1 MKQTS
6 TVLVNF
12 IAVSFVLGILL
23 GSQFADYRIGCVLFV
38 LALAVHLV
46 AMTKKAKCGLITVA
60 MLFLAGGCLVMQLS
74 DVDKENPLETWMG
87 QDVLIMG
94 VSTKEARPISLDE
107 KSKQVTY
114 TVDVLRLQKGTEV
127 AKPDASVLVTVY
139 ADKEKSDARI
149 GDVVN
154 VYGKLKEIHDFRNP
168 GRIDRKGMYA
178 RDGVYGR
185 MTVQSDDLWVAQ
197 TAGDWRRQIADLRES
212 IRERLASVLSVRDAA
227 VLFAILFGGYYG
239 IPPEWIENF
248 SVLGIIHIL
257 SVSGAHIAV
266 LSGFVLIGCRLLRLR
281 GVLQFIV
288 VTSVICGYALMAG
301 LTPPVVRAV
310 VMGIATFGALAF
322 HRQRDARNALSLVAV
337 GMLAHEP
344 ALLYDISYQLSFVST
359 AGIIYLAPK
368 LEEHMVRLPRWMASC
383 IGVTIAA
390 QLATVPFIVW
400 YFHRISLSSVIAN
413 LTIVPLL
420 EIVMVLGLI
429 GLSVSCLWVW
439 GGTVCLVGCGTLLGL
454 AMEEVRLFAMIPFAS
469 VDVSEISLAW
479 GIGYYAVLMW
489 VFGYHPSVL
498 PSVMTLR
505 SRLSRKKVV
514 IGVVCCLVVTCAY
527 LFVPSAE
534 KMRVHYLDVG
544 QGNAALIETPN
555 KRFIL
560 IDAGGRFGRGNGA
573 YDVGARVVVPYLR
586 YAGAKELD
594 MMVLTH
600 GHQDHAGGA
609 AEVVRA
615 IPVDTVIVAREH
627 QSKSI
632 RNLLR
637 QDERYRSVEYAD
649 SNTKREI
656 DGVMVEILHAPT
668 EMKDQRRGNEAS
680 NLVRV
685 SYAGKRF
692 LFTGDMESL
701 QEESILMQNLDVASD
716 VLCVAHHGSKTSTSA
731 EFLARCAPRY
741 AIISAGYQNS
751 FGHPHPTVLA
761 RLAENDVVVWRID
774 EQGYVLMEADA
785 GGVRIVDE

>member
-6 TVLVNF
+6 TVLVNY
-12 IAVSFVLGILL
+12 IAIGFVCGILL
-23 GSQFADYRIGCVLFV
+23 GSQLADYRIGCALFV
-38 LALAVHLV
+38 LALIGHLIV
-46 AMTKKAKCGLITVA
+46 MTKKAKCALFTVS

-74 DVDKENPLETWMG
+74 DADRIDPLEEWIG
-87 QDVLIMG
+87 KEVLITG
-94 VSTKEARPISLDE
+94 ISTKETRLISLDE
-107 KSKQVTY
+107 KTKQVTY
-114 TVDVLRLQKGTEV
+114 TVDVLRLQQGTEV
-127 AKPDASVLVTVY
+127 AKPDASIMVTVY

-149 GDVVN
+149 GDIVN
-154 VYGKLKEIHDFRNP
+154 VYGKVKEIRDFQNP

-185 MTVQSDDLWVAQ
+185 MTVQGDDVWVAQ
-197 TAGDWRRQIADLRES
+197 TEGDWRRWIADLRAS
-212 IRERLASVLSVRDAA
+212 VRERLASVLAERDAA

-239 IPPEWIENF
+239 IPPVWIENF

-266 LSGFVLIGCRLLRLR
+266 LSGFVLIVCRLLRLR
-281 GVLQFIV
+281 GILQFIV
-288 VTSVICGYALMAG
+288 VTSVICAYALMTG
-301 LTPPVVRAV
+301 MTPPVIRAV
-310 VMGIATFGALAF
+310 VMGMATFGALAF

-337 GMLAHEP
+337 GMLAYEP
-344 ALLYDISYQLSFVST
+344 ALIYDIGYQLSFVST
-359 AGIIYLAPK
+359 TGIIYLAPK
-368 LEEHMVRLPRWMASC
+368 LEECMARLPRWMASG
-383 IGVTIAA
+383 IGVTISA

-413 LTIVPLL
+413 LTIVPFLEFAMVAGLVGLL
-420 EIVMVLGLI
+420 
-429 GLSVSCLWVW
+429 VSCLWRW
-439 GGTVCLVGCGTLLGL
+439 GGTVCLIGCGTLIGL
-454 AMEEVRLFAMIPFAS
+454 AMEEVRLFAMMPFAS

-479 GIGYYAVLMW
+479 GIGYYAVLLW
-489 VFGYHPSVL
+489 LFGYHPSVL
-498 PSVMTLR
+498 PSVMAVR
-505 SRLSRKKVV
+505 NKLSWKRVGIV
-514 IGVVCCLVVTCAY
+514 IACCMIVGCAY
-527 LFVPSAE
+527 LVMPSE
-534 KMRVHYLDVG
+534 DKMRVHYLDVG
-544 QGNAALIETPN
+544 QGNAALVETPN

-560 IDAGGRFGRGNGA
+560 IDAGGRFGRGDGA
-573 YDVGARVVVPYLR
+573 YDAGARVVVPYLR
-586 YAGAKELD
+586 YAGVKELD

-609 AEVVRA
+609 AEVARA

-637 QDERYRSVEYAD
+637 QDERYQSMQYAD
-649 SNTKREI
+649 SSTKREI
-656 DGVMVEILHAPT
+656 DGVTIEVLHAPT
-668 EMKDQRRGNEAS
+668 EMQGQRRGNEAS

-731 EFLARCAPRY
+731 EFLARCAPEY
-741 AIISAGYQNS
+741 AVISAGYRNS

-761 RLAENDVVVWRID
+761 RLKEQGCNVWRID
-774 EQGYVLMEADA
+774 ERGYVLMEADA
-785 GGVRIVDE
+785 DGVRISER

>member
-6 TVLVNF
+6 TVLVNS
-12 IAVSFVLGILL
+12 ISIGFVLGVLL
-23 GSQFADYRIGCVLFV
+23 GSQFADWRIGCVMFV
-38 LALAVHLV
+38 LALIVHLV
-46 AMTKKAKCGLITVA
+46 VMTKKAKCALLTVS

-74 DVDKENPLETWMG
+74 DAEMADPLKTWTG
-87 QDVLIMG
+87 QKVLITG

-107 KSKQVTY
+107 KTKQVTY
-114 TVDVLRLQKGTEV
+114 TVDVLRLQNGAEV

-139 ADKEKSDARI
+139 ADKAKPDARI
-149 GDVVN
+149 GDIIN
-154 VYGKLKEIHDFRNP
+154 VYGKVKEIRDFQNP

-185 MTVQSDDLWVAQ
+185 MTVGNDDVWIAQ
-197 TAGDWRRQIADLRES
+197 AEGDWRRQIADLRAS
-212 IRERLASVLSVRDAA
+212 VRERLASVLSERDAA
-227 VLFAILFGGYYG
+227 ILFAILFGGYYG
-239 IPPEWIENF
+239 IPPAWIENF
-248 SVLGIIHIL
+248 LVLGIIHIL

-266 LSGFVLIGCRLLRLR
+266 LSSFVLIICRLLCLR
-281 GVLQFIV
+281 GILQFIV

-301 LTPPVVRAV
+301 LTPPVIRAV
-310 VMGIATFGALAF
+310 VMGMATFGALAF

-344 ALLYDISYQLSFVST
+344 ALIYDISYQLSFIST

-368 LEEHMVRLPRWMASC
+368 LEERMSRLPRWLASG

-413 LTIVPLL
+413 LTIVPFL
-420 EIVMVLGLI
+420 EFAMVAGLI
-429 GLSVSCLWVW
+429 GLLVSCLWTW

-479 GIGYYAVLMW
+479 GIGYYVVLLW
-489 VFGYHPSVL
+489 LFGYHPSVL
-498 PSVMTLR
+498 PSMASLWR
-505 SRLSRKKVV
+505 KLSWQKVGIGLACCV
-514 IGVVCCLVVTCAY
+514 IVVCAY
-527 LFVPSAE
+527 LFAPFE
-534 KMRVHYLDVG
+534 DKMRVHYLDVG
-544 QGNAALIETPN
+544 QGNAALVETPN

-560 IDAGGRFGRGNGA
+560 IDAGGRFGRGDGA
-573 YDVGARVVVPYLR
+573 YDAGARVVVPYLR
-586 YAGAKELD
+586 YAGVKELD

-637 QDERYRSVEYAD
+637 QDGRYQSVEYAD
-649 SNTKREI
+649 STTKREI
-656 DGVMVEILHAPT
+656 DGVTIEVLHAPT
-668 EMKDQRRGNEAS
+668 EMQGQRRGNEAS

-731 EFLARCAPRY
+731 EFLARCAPEY
-741 AIISAGYQNS
+741 AVISAGYQNS

-761 RLAENDVVVWRID
+761 RLHEQGCDIWRID
-774 EQGYVLMEADA
+774 ERGYVLMEADA
-785 GGVRIVDE
+785 DGVRISER